1 MKYLDYGCAWVIF
14 LSALV
19 SVVVIAFWH
28 PHGTTLEAPLL
39 WIVVAMMNFLRL
51 RNGYAGTRGLRTFCI
66 AANLIA
72 LTLEMLRLG
81 LFGGWIFESGGLY
94 YLLSASNEW
103 TAYLIVALAA
113 FGKLYS
119 PHFRRM
125 VLRNRPVP
133 DLLVQQFPL
142 C

>member
-72 LTLEMLRLG
+72 LTLEMLRFG

-113 FGKLYS
+113 FGETVFSAFQEKGS
-119 PHFRRM
+119 GQ
-125 VLRNRPVP
+125 RPPP
-133 DLLVQQFPL
+133 D
-142 C
+142 CWCGN

>member
-1 MKYLDYGCAWVIF
+1 MKWLDCACAWGIF

-28 PHGTTLEAPLL
+28 PRGTTLEAPLL

-51 RNGYAGTRGLRTFCI
+51 RNGYSGIRGLRTFCI

-72 LTLEMLRLG
+72 LTVEILRFG
-81 LFGGWIFESGGLY
+81 LFATWIFARVGVYILFSPSSG
-94 YLLSASNEW
+94 W

-113 FGKLYS
+113 FGVTV
-119 PHFRRM
+119 F
-125 VLRNRPVP
+125 
-133 DLLVQQFPL
+133 
-142 C
+142 